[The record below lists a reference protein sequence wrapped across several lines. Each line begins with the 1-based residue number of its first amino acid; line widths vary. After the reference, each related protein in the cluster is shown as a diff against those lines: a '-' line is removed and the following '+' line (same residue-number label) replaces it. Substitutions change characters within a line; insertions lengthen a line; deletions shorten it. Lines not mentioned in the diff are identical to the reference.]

1 MFDSHAETLTPDQ
14 ELDFLKQIYGSER
27 SDKLIE
33 ILTNSFNV
41 LQNRA
46 QMLLS
51 LITITL
57 TITGFSGPRI
67 AESSLVARISI
78 AFGLAFVLISAL
90 ILMAGPLRINWCT
103 RSKSVDIDQTLV
115 KLIVQRNT
123 RTDRYH
129 LASITLVI
137 GLIGY
142 VSSVISFLISG

>member
-1 MFDSHAETLTPDQ
+1 MFQDQSDILSPEQ
-14 ELDFLKQIYGSER
+14 ELDFLKQIYGENR
-27 SDKLIE
+27 PDKLVE
-33 ILTNSFNV
+33 ILTDSFNV

-78 AFGLAFVLISAL
+78 AFGLVFVLMSAL

-103 RSKSVDIDQTLV
+103 RTKSVDLDQSLT
-115 KLIVQRNT
+115 KLIVQRNS

-129 LASITLVI
+129 LAAISLVI

>member
-142 VSSVISFLISG
+142 VSSMISFLISG

>member
-1 MFDSHAETLTPDQ
+1 MFESHAETLTPDQ
-14 ELDFLKQIYGSER
+14 ELDFLKQIYGSDR

-33 ILTNSFNV
+33 ILTDSFNV

-115 KLIVQRNT
+115 KLIDLRSLSPHWRVFPGK
-123 RTDRYH
+123 
-129 LASITLVI
+129 SII
-137 GLIGY
+137 
-142 VSSVISFLISG
+142 